1 MQAMQRDDVV
11 FHYGRQYLR
20 AISRV
25 SAPWVAAPRPP
36 GYPKIR
42 SGDLDEGWLVRVE
55 PVVTE
60 LSIGF
65 DELRNVVGSGPGRP
79 FGKDGRPAQ
88 KYLSTI
94 TEAEAATLLDKIG
107 AAAPDLVETAELMS
121 LSLPTD
127 ISIRGTARV
136 EQAELRRHLL
146 HSRSEA
152 PCAVCRRVLP
162 ASLLVAAHVLPRTLL
177 TDSERMDFEHVAV
190 LMCVL
195 GCDSLYE
202 RGYLT
207 VRDRQVKI
215 GRPAD
220 TPAVADS
227 VGALVGSS
235 VEPVSLQQE
244 SLFAEH
250 ASLHLGGPSRRTFK
264 R

>member
-25 SAPWVAAPRPP
+25 TAPWVAAPRPP

-65 DELRNVVGSGPGRP
+65 DELRDVVGSGPGRP

-94 TEAEAATLLDKIG
+94 TEAEAATLLDRIG
-107 AAAPDLVETAELMS
+107 AAAPGLVESADLMS
-121 LSLPTD
+121 LPLQTD
-127 ISIRGTARV
+127 MPIRGTARV

-146 HSRSEA
+146 RSRSEA

-195 GCDSLYE
+195 GCDALYE

-207 VRDRQVKI
+207 VRDKQVKI

-235 VEPVSLQQE
+235 VEPVSFQQE